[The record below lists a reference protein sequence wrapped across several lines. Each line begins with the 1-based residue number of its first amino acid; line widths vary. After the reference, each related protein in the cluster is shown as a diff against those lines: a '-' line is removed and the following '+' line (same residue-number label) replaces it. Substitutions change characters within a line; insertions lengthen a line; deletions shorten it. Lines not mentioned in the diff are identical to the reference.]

1 MPKLHLRKDRLY
13 DLKKDWAFK
22 AVFGKDTPKSRG
34 ALKSLLE
41 ANLGRRIEELEI
53 LQNEPPPD
61 SERDRQVRYDF
72 ACKFFDHE
80 RANIEMTVSPTTA
93 EAWKIE
99 WLLYKLHLTQEIKG
113 KDMRFGNLTRTYHL
127 SFLGGN
133 MYHKDDEPFHSFEFY
148 DKKHGVSF
156 GGLTSINTVELKK
169 VDGLANVS
177 PESLTQMERR
187 ALFLRFANEREKQDL
202 VGKLTEREEGIA
214 MAVETINGFTKEED
228 EAIRA
233 VLEEKYI
240 LDMRQREYDRIFF
253 ESEQKRYESELRQAT
268 AQLDHERARNA
279 QLQAEIERLKASSK

>member
-1 MPKLHLRKDRLY
+1 
-13 DLKKDWAFK
+13 
-22 AVFGKDTPKSRG
+22 
-34 ALKSLLE
+34 LKSLLE

-61 SERDRQVRYDF
+61 SEKDRQIRYDF

-80 RANIEMTVSPTTA
+80 RANIEMTVSPMAT

-113 KDMRFGNLTRTYHL
+113 KDRSYDDLTRPYHL
-127 SFLGGN
+127 SFLGGTL
-133 MYHKDDEPFHSFEFY
+133 YHENAPFHSFEFY

-156 GGLTSINTVELKK
+156 GGLTSIYTVELKK
-169 VDGLANVS
+169 VEGLADVP
-177 PESLTQMERR
+177 PESLTQMERW

-202 VGKLTEREEGIA
+202 VGRLTEREEGIA
-214 MAVETINGFTKEED
+214 MAVETINGFTQEED

-240 LDMRQREYDRIFF
+240 LDQRQYEKEWNRERAAHK
-253 ESEQKRYESELRQAT
+253 QT
-268 AQLDHERARNA
+268 MAQLDQVTSELDQERARHRSEIES
-279 QLQAEIERLKASSK
+279 LQAEIERLKAKP